1 MEKMIYVDIEPQ
13 KPFLTQYTR
22 RLLVDCLKGIKTIK
36 PNEFVKPEDLFTLEP
51 KLNTSLSTIRLYF
64 TIVSYD
70 NSYPV
75 KKTSLVSNDYND
87 IQVLKDKVKRL
98 EDILMEHHLE
108 LEIPWEHHTYLTV
121 GEELHE
127 SGKTV

>member
-75 KKTSLVSNDYND
+75 KKTSLVSNDYNLSL
-87 IQVLKDKVKRL
+87 IHISEPTR
-98 EDILMEHHLE
+98 
-108 LEIPWEHHTYLTV
+108 PY
-121 GEELHE
+121 
-127 SGKTV
+127 